1 MSARY
6 VGQSV
11 ALLTQHGKEALLA
24 PILEPALG
32 CQIILAQ
39 GYDTD
44 QLGTF
49 TGEVARTRS
58 QLDTAKAKA
67 RIGMELT
74 QSSIGIA
81 SEGAFIPD
89 PYSGLM
95 PWNVEVLVWL
105 DDALG
110 IEVSGLAQGPA
121 QSQQRT
127 VETWSELQSFAQM
140 AAFPEHHLVL
150 RPDDAHQRCW
160 QKGLHDWRSLAH
172 AFDQCQAASRTGRVH
187 VEHDLR
193 AFCNPTRQHLIR
205 RAAQDL
211 LKKIQSCCPQ
221 CKLPGFSVTAHT
233 AGRPC
238 KGCGLPTRLPKSSIW
253 QCGACGFQREEAS
266 SETHA
271 DPAQCDACN
280 P

>member
-1 MSARY
+1 MASRY
-6 VGQSV
+6 VGQTV
-11 ALLTQHGKEALLA
+11 ALLTQHGKEAQLQ
-24 PILEPALG
+24 PVLEPALG
-32 CQIILAQ
+32 CRIVRVE
-39 GYDTD
+39 GFDTD

-67 RIGMELT
+67 RIGMELS
-74 QSSIGIA
+74 QSRIGLA

-105 DDALG
+105 DDTLG

-127 VETWSELQSFAQM
+127 VETWSELESFAQM
-140 AAFPEHHLVL
+140 AVFPEHHLVL
-150 RPDDAHQRCW
+150 RPDDADQPTW
-160 QKGLHDWRSLAH
+160 QKGIHDWRTLAH
-172 AFDQCQAASRTGRVH
+172 AFDQCQAASRTGRVY

-193 AFCNPTRQHLIR
+193 AFGNPTRQHLIR

-211 LKKIQSCCPQ
+211 LKKLQSCCPS
-221 CKLPGFSVTAHT
+221 CELPGFSVSAHT

-238 KGCGLPTRLPKSSIW
+238 RGCGLPTRLPKSSIW
-253 QCGACGFQREEAS
+253 QCVACSFKREEAS
-266 SETHA
+266 HEA
-271 DPAQCDACN
+271 FAEPAHCDACN